1 MQFPPAQGFVGLTSK
16 IHSTWILSSFREA
29 FQRKGRML
37 HLVLVRT
44 ADNPFSLTLETYVLS
59 YLLVWDTT
67 WVSIVGALMWGDVCQ
82 CSSPME
88 QMAVSLELSFSK
100 MNAGTVP
107 IYQRLFLT
115 PMDAKQVC
123 PVIFLRQIPPVQRD
137 PETVLCWNR
146 QKLNGQSC
154 YTARGSKRRGQILY
168 TVHGNHKAWTF
179 RFHITSLII
188 VVLGGRNLWYPLQS

>member
-1 MQFPPAQGFVGLTSK
+1 M
-16 IHSTWILSSFREA
+16 
-29 FQRKGRML
+29 
-37 HLVLVRT
+37 
-44 ADNPFSLTLETYVLS
+44 
-59 YLLVWDTT
+59 
-67 WVSIVGALMWGDVCQ
+67 SIVGALMWGDVCQ

-137 PETVLCWNR
+137 PETVLC
-146 QKLNGQSC
+146 
-154 YTARGSKRRGQILY
+154 
-168 TVHGNHKAWTF
+168 
-179 RFHITSLII
+179 
-188 VVLGGRNLWYPLQS
+188 